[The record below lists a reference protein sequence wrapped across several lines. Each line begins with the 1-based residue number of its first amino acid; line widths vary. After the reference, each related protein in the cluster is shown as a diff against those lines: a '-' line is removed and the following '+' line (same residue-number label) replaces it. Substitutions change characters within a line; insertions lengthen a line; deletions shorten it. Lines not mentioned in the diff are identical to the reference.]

1 MYFADL
7 NKQEI
12 LNNSV
17 DLGDYY
23 EYTLGTPVEITT
35 LKSLHKNDVFTYE

>member
-12 LNNSV
+12 LSNSV

-23 EYTLGTPVEITT
+23 EYTLGTSGNYHFKE
-35 LKSLHKNDVFTYE
+35 SA